1 MWEYDAY
8 RGVYCGVCR
17 ALGRQYGLRTRLLL
31 TYDSV
36 FYALLLL
43 ARKPQCAGF
52 DKGRCVVNPFKPCLC
67 CQDQEVAGQAAAL
80 CVLLAVQ
87 KLKDDRKDRG
97 KGRIRARFLLPLMKR
112 PYRKAAADYPWM
124 EASIRRGM
132 EAQAAVESQPDSS
145 LDACAEPTAAML
157 GQVLAH
163 ESGVGEKEPLTRVL
177 QQTGY
182 FLGRWV
188 YVMDAADD
196 MEKDAESGDFNWF
209 VRAFSLKPESLPEQ
223 WEKARLAANAS
234 LNLSLARLL
243 AAYQLLECNGFSSI
257 LSNIVERGLPEM
269 QRQSL
274 FCKDAK
280 KEKK

>member
-1 MWEYDAY
+1 MWEYDVY

-17 ALGRQYGLRTRLLL
+17 ALGRRYGLRSRLLL

-52 DKGRCVVNPFKPCLC
+52 DKGRCVVNPFKSCLF
-67 CQDQEVAGQAAAL
+67 CQDQEAAGQAAAL

-87 KLKDDRKDRG
+87 KLRDDRKDRG
-97 KGRIRARFLLPLMKR
+97 KGRTRARFLLPLMKR

-132 EAQAAVESQPDSS
+132 EAQAAVEAQPGAS

-163 ESGVGEKEPLTRVL
+163 ESGAGEREPLTRVL

-196 MEKDAESGDFNWF
+196 MEKDAQSGDFNWF
-209 VRAFSLKPESLPEQ
+209 VRAFSQKPAFRQMHRLIFHWPAS
-223 WEKARLAANAS
+223 WRRFNCWKAMAFPPFCPTLWNAACPRCSVSRFFVRMPKRRRN
-234 LNLSLARLL
+234 
-243 AAYQLLECNGFSSI
+243 
-257 LSNIVERGLPEM
+257 
-269 QRQSL
+269 
-274 FCKDAK
+274 K
-280 KEKK
+280 

>member
-17 ALGRQYGLRTRLLL
+17 ALGRRYGLCSRILL

-43 ARKPQCAGF
+43 ARRLQCAGF
-52 DKGRCVVNPFKPCLC
+52 DKGRCVVNPFKSCLF
-67 CQDQEVAGQAAAL
+67 CQDRETVGQAAAL

-87 KLKDDRKDRG
+87 KLQDDRKDRG

-132 EAQAAVESQPDSS
+132 EAQAAVEAQPGAS
-145 LDACAEPTAAML
+145 LDACAEPTAVML

-163 ESGVGEKEPLTRVL
+163 ESGADAKEPLTRIL

-196 MEKDAESGDFNWF
+196 MEKDAQSGDFNWF
-209 VRAFSLKPESLPEQ
+209 VHAFSLKPESPPAE

-243 AAYQLLECNGFSSI
+243 AAFQLLEGNGFSSI
-257 LSNIVERGLPEM
+257 LSNIVERGLPGM